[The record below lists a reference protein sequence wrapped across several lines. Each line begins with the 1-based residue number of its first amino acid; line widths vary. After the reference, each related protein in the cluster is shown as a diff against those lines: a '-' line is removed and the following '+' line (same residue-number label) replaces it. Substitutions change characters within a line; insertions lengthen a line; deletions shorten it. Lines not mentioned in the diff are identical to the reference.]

1 MDEEIEAPLDDLEAL
16 AEDEDGDLGDG
27 GSGSRGG
34 SNQQGGGGG
43 STIIAA
49 S

>member
-16 AEDEDGDLGDG
+16 ASDDENDLGDAG
-27 GSGSRGG
+27 TGSRGG
-34 SNQQGGGGG
+34 GGVAGGG
-43 STIIAA
+43 STGVAQ